1 MTYEELA
8 NMVFEEVDE
17 ADLYQEE
24 VETDLQQVNTRHD
37 CGYCM
42 YCLQVSW

>member
-8 NMVFEEVDE
+8 SMVFKEVDE
-17 ADLYQEE
+17 TDCYQEE
-24 VETDLQQVNTRHD
+24 DKEDSEPVNTRHD

>member
-8 NMVFEEVDE
+8 SMVFEEVDE
-17 ADLYQEE
+17 ADCYKEE
-24 VETDLQQVNTRHD
+24 DDTDLQKVNTRHD